1 MNLKERR
8 FIINLP
14 NGTDFVVDDV
24 SKEIPFW
31 DCVDILLLH
40 ENVLVIQNCIIKL
53 LDKPLIDPDAN
64 DLKLLYLREDEKA
77 SKKLEQVFTNIFLL
91 GDNKNQQADLVRYLG
106 LSKSVLSFVSPDKL
120 IKWII
125 DIYEGEKNLPNYL
138 DSLAQNISETRV
150 TEPLIVLGLFTASV
164 MKKKEVTV
172 RLVDEWMQKILI
184 LQNATFVG
192 IKFLQGIPDIREDL
206 SIGYWGTLSDIQDK
220 SGLPISNDKKLLLW
234 QILIERELKNDRNPY
249 RWLKEED
256 IKYVKTNKDIAHQLL
271 EKYIELPDFETLQK
285 MVKDGVAS
293 IKDLDEVPIESINF
307 WLASVVIGKF
317 DIQPDEVD
325 FYFSFVERC
334 FRLENLSKEL
344 YALLFAPALYEKK
357 KEQVSSLFKKF
368 PYDYEM
374 LGDTQYISDPDS
386 HLLLM
391 LHISEQNSEAKIS
404 DLDFDFLWSIKRREN
419 P

>member
-24 SKEIPFW
+24 SKEVPFW

-40 ENVLVIQNCIIKL
+40 EDVQVIQNCIIKL

-64 DLKLLYLREDEKA
+64 DLKLLCLRGDEKA
-77 SKKLEQVFTNIFLL
+77 SKKLEQVFTNIFLS
-91 GDNKNQQADLVRYLG
+91 GDKKNQRDDLIRNLG
-106 LSKSVLSFVSPDKL
+106 LSKSVLSFVPPDKL

-125 DIYEGEKNLPNYL
+125 DIYEGKKNLPNHL
-138 DSLAQNISETRV
+138 DILAQNISETRI
-150 TEPLIVLGLFTASV
+150 TESVIALGLFTASV
-164 MKKKEVTV
+164 MKKKEDTV
-172 RLVDEWMQKILI
+172 RLVDEWMRKILI
-184 LQNATFVG
+184 LQNVTFVG
-192 IKFLQGIPDIREDL
+192 IKFLQGIPDIREKL
-206 SIGYWGTLSDIQDK
+206 SIGYWGTLSDIREK

-234 QILIERELKNDRNPY
+234 QILIERDLKNNRNPY

-285 MVKDGVAS
+285 MMKDGVAS
-293 IKDLDEVPIESINF
+293 VKDFDEVPIEFIDA
-307 WLASVVIGKF
+307 WLASVIGKF

-325 FYFSFVERC
+325 FYFPFVERC
-334 FRLENLSKEL
+334 FGLEHLSKEL
-344 YALLFAPALYEKK
+344 YALLFAPAVYEKK
-357 KEQVSSLFKKF
+357 KEQISLLLKKT

-374 LGDTQYISDPDS
+374 LGDTQFAPDS
-386 HLLLM
+386 VRLLL
-391 LHISEQNSEAKIS
+391 LRHISEQNSVAEIS
-404 DLDFDFLWSIKRREN
+404 DSDFDFLWSIERREN